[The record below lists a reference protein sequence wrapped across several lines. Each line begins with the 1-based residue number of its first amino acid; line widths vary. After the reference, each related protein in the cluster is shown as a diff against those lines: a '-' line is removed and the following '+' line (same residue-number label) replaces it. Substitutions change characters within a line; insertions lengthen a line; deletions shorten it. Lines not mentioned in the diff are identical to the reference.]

1 MIFAF
6 SLNWVVGSKPEVV
19 LESTGKTS
27 AGPPSR
33 LCKQALSIRFS
44 KISSLPAALSLAK
57 PSLSRI
63 QPASLNSIR
72 FSDVKK
78 LASGYMEAKA
88 KLVEKLVDLGAGR
101 WVEKPVEQD
110 QFYLEL

>member
-1 MIFAF
+1 MIC
-6 SLNWVVGSKPEVV
+6 LEVV
-19 LESTGKTS
+19 LGSTGKTS

-44 KISSLPAALSLAK
+44 TISSLPDALSLAK

-63 QPASLNSIR
+63 QPASLNNIR
-72 FSDVKK
+72 YSDLKK
-78 LASGYMEAKA
+78 LASSYMQAKA
-88 KLVEKLVDLGAGR
+88 KLVQMLVEIGAGR
-101 WVEKPVEQD
+101 WVEKSVEQD